1 VKIVNPEYSVEMI
14 VQRMKEAAAR
24 AQNTESTLPLSGM
37 RTESPSNFASRTISS
52 DLDIHP
58 ITLQP
63 TFQPNPEDHYDV
75 ADLLKFNDRQFVVNA
90 YRAILKRG
98 ADEAGYAGLIDG
110 LRSGEF
116 NKIDILAKLRF
127 SREGREKG
135 VQLDG
140 LLVPALMRKLY
151 RVPLVGY
158 LLNFGVALVRLPV
171 MVRNHRQFESHMIAQ
186 QETLVSQI
194 NHIGHSLL
202 KHANEQSQGLNENRS
217 SLEQL
222 KQHLEQI
229 ANEQTALHEVV
240 VARHA
245 ELSRYL
251 EDRLNDE
258 AAQRQSDVWTL
269 GQRIERAEA
278 NAESSSRRMLAQ
290 YQELQKRQQALTA
303 ETILLG
309 QRLTRWLDR
318 RSVSSPTVSVEKHED
333 EHLLDA
339 FYASFDEQFRGE
351 REAIKDR
358 LKVYLPFVQRAN
370 VGVPEGPIVDIGCG
384 RGEWLELIKEEGLNG
399 EGVDSNTVLAEQCRI
414 HGQTVA
420 NEDLNE
426 YLAKVPD
433 NTLRAVTGFHIVEH
447 LPIERLVDLL
457 NETMRVLKPGGVV
470 IFETPNPRNV
480 LVGTCNF
487 YFDPTHRNPIPS
499 EVLRFLLESRGFSDI
514 EVLPLNPSD
523 EMPVAGDTEIARRF
537 NEYFYGPMDY
547 GIVGSKPRPITNTT
561 S

>member
-1 VKIVNPEYSVEMI
+1 MI

-24 AQNTESTLPLSGM
+24 AQSVDSTLPLSGM
-37 RTESPSNFASRTISS
+37 RSEIPSSFGSGAFSS

-63 TFQPNPEDHYDV
+63 TFHPNAEDHYDV
-75 ADLLKFNDRQFVVNA
+75 ADLLKFNDRQFVINA

-98 ADEAGYAGLIDG
+98 ADESGYGGLIDG
-110 LRSGEF
+110 LRSGEL

-135 VQLDG
+135 VQVDG
-140 LLVPALMRKLY
+140 LRVPALMRKVY
-151 RVPLVGY
+151 RVPVLGY
-158 LLNFGVALVRLPV
+158 LLNLTVGLVRLPV
-171 MVRNHRQFESHMIAQ
+171 MIRNHRQFEAHMLAQ
-186 QETLVSQI
+186 QDTLVSQI
-194 NHIGHSLL
+194 NHVGQSLL
-202 KHANEQSQGLNENRS
+202 KHANEVGRGVNENRS

-222 KQHLEQI
+222 IQQLEQL
-229 ANEQTALHEVV
+229 ASEQTAMHEVV
-240 VARHA
+240 LARHA
-245 ELSRYL
+245 ELSRYF

-258 AAQRQSDVWTL
+258 AAERQGEVRAL
-269 GQRIERAEA
+269 GKRLGEVASGSQQFFSQTNQRIERE
-278 NAESSSRRMLAQ
+278 ELQ
-290 YQELQKRQQALTA
+290 LQELQQRQQALTA

-309 QRLTRWLDR
+309 QRLTRWLDQR
-318 RSVSSPTVSVEKHED
+318 QASVRTVEVEHHHD

-339 FYASFDEQFRGE
+339 FYASFDEQFRGA
-351 REAIKDR
+351 REGIKER
-358 LKVYLPFVQRAN
+358 LKVYLPFVNRVN
-370 VGVPEGPIVDIGCG
+370 VDLPDAPVLDIGCG
-384 RGEWLELIKEEGLNG
+384 RGEWLELIKEEGLRA
-399 EGVDSNTVLAEQCRI
+399 EGVDSNTVLAEQCRDS
-414 HGQTVA
+414 GLTVA

-426 YLAKVPD
+426 HLAKVPD
-433 NTLRAVTGFHIVEH
+433 NSLGAVTGFHIVEH

-499 EVLRFLLESRGFSDI
+499 EVLKFLLESRGFSDI

-523 EMPVAGDTEIARRF
+523 ERPVAGDSEVARRF

-547 GIVGSKPRPITNTT
+547 GIVGWKPRPITTAT